1 MLAPLIRNAA
11 EVGVSF
17 LIGKLAGR
25 GQANVPG
32 RQYEFEDY
40 VGVIRRAREIGVP
53 PAALSMFLDAVATR
67 INSAPTEGTERRPE
81 GEQQQKTPYIV

>member
-25 GQANVPG
+25 EANSPT

-40 VGVIRRAREIGVP
+40 VGVIRRARELGVP
-53 PAALSMFLDAVATR
+53 PSAISTFLDALEAGIR
-67 INSAPTEGTERRPE
+67 LQAQNNINNREN
-81 GEQQQKTPYIV
+81 